1 MKDIP
6 KQLKPYFRKV
16 IAHPEEA
23 VVHYGDCNVFDSNV
37 CDCGLLR
44 TLLSMKEPEKWY
56 GNFHEEII
64 KHEARIKT

>member
-23 VVHYGDCNVFDSNV
+23 VVH
-37 CDCGLLR
+37 
-44 TLLSMKEPEKWY
+44 
-56 GNFHEEII
+56 EEII